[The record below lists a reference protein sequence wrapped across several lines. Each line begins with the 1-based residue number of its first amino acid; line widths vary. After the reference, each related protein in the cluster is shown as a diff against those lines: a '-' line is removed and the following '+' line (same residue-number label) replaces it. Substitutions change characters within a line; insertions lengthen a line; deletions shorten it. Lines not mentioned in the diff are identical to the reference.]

1 MAADLKAMLRKFGV
15 VTVMDVDFYKAE
27 RFTTTSEENKEGE
40 WDSVTTFTGN
50 KLFSLRSLKISNINT
65 EGPTKTEIGGKNADK
80 LLKYGKTFTIE
91 MQDALGHYEVLK
103 NIYGANTNTTGTIV
117 AITDRFPSELTI
129 VGTTFVVDQATGAKQ
144 PLKVIIPIFLG
155 DGIFNLTQEAEGD
168 VSVFDMNGDILRF
181 EGGTAVLDETTTS
194 FYATGADNQYYFF
207 ATEQAYEDLTKP
219 VGTDPLLSYKGV
231 WDKVETP
238 VTPELPEGEG
248 E

>member
-27 RFTTTSEENKEGE
+27 RFTTASGEDKEGE
-40 WDSVTTFTGN
+40 WDSVTTFGGD

-65 EGPTKTEIGGKNADK
+65 EGPTKTAIGGQNADK

-91 MQDALGHYEVLK
+91 MQDALGHYDVLT
-103 NIYGANTNTTGTIV
+103 NIYGANANATGTIV

-144 PLKVIIPIFLG
+144 PLKIIIPLFLG

-168 VSVFDMNGDILRF
+168 VAVFDMNGDVLRF
-181 EGGTAVLDETTTS
+181 EGGTAVLDEIKNL
-194 FYATGADNQYYFF
+194 YEAGADNQYYFF
-207 ATEQAYEDLTKP
+207 ATEQAYEDLTLAE
-219 VGTDPLLSYKGV
+219 GATPLLSYKQV
-231 WDKVETP
+231 WEKVVTPP
-238 VTPELPEGEG
+238 VTPPEQG
-248 E
+248 